1 MPCALRTRPTIVS
14 SGAATSLARV
24 ARRSLLARLAH
35 GDGRRFQLAREPG
48 LVSCLEHAR
57 LAQEGTDGVARK
69 RTDIEPMV
77 RSLGVQLNGLVAL
90 PRKVLTDDLDEPA
103 IPRTRRIGDD
113 NTERW
118 CI

>member
-24 ARRSLLARLAH
+24 ARRGLLARLAH
-35 GDGRRFQLAREPG
+35 GDRRRIALAREPG

-57 LAQEGTDGVARK
+57 LAQKGTNGVARK
-69 RTDIEPMV
+69 SADIEPMV

-90 PRKVLTDDLDEPA
+90 PRKVLADDLDEPA
-103 IPRTRRIGDD
+103 IPRARRIGDD
-113 NTERW
+113 DAE
-118 CI
+118 